1 MGRFLFWVNYYTLLF
16 TSLFTLLSVTP
27 SVTNF
32 SCIRYSKLCFYMNFS
47 AVPYV
52 NISLLCEPI
61 LGLFDNAIYCDIYCD
76 TTNRE
81 RCRTCMD
88 ALDGEKH
95 PLVIKRFSG
104 KHFEGCLAHG
114 INDGALLGGFNLLE
128 HVVGHE
134 IVGTPRNVLR
144 MFVELNRRNLP
155 VLFEKGCGVGDEDR
169 PGLKLWYID
178 HGVKT
183 KIHILQ
189 IFCKDMDL
197 YAYAKR
203 HL

>member
-1 MGRFLFWVNYYTLLF
+1 MGRFLFGVNYYTL
-16 TSLFTLLSVTP
+16 LFTLLSVTP

-52 NISLLCEPI
+52 SIWLLCEPI
-61 LGLFDNAIYCDIYCD
+61 WGLFDNAIYCDIYCD

-114 INDGALLGGFNLLE
+114 INDGALLGSFNLLE
-128 HVVGHE
+128 HVIGHE
-134 IVGTPRNVLR
+134 VVRTPRYVPGV
-144 MFVELNRRNLP
+144 FVELNGRNLS
-155 VLFEKGCGVGDEDR
+155 VLFEEGCGVGNKDCPRFE
-169 PGLKLWYID
+169 LWYIY
-178 HGVKT
+178 HGIKN

-189 IFCKDMDL
+189 IFCKDMEL
-197 YAYAKR
+197 GAYAKR
-203 HL
+203 HYVV